1 MRETDWLKDTVRLC
15 NADDL
20 SERSA
25 EFEVLRKQYHGFSEK
40 ERNTIRNVIKKVF
53 GINDRIYIYS
63 IVMNYMPHAEFAE
76 DMMDAFIENNFNP
89 YVGSMLEYQTYRIY
103 DYVKYLYKKRRIFHK
118 KNVQGFDDFLS
129 IDYPYIKPADRNKKK
144 IVFVAEHMLSYY
156 HAPSK
161 MAVDF
166 MLALKKIGYEIF
178 VFLCPNDNGLPDGLW
193 HGVQGSNTSE
203 ALKNG
208 MWKIK
213 YQGSFFE
220 GYQINMDESGIKE
233 YRMMLSIIYAWNPMF
248 VFALGVSNP
257 VIDLAGKF
265 TTLVAGEVSTAC
277 PVSEGK
283 ILLRLDRGEEE
294 LEQEYAKVLKEEN
307 QTQIFMEEKMPVV
320 IQNSTSDYTRADA
333 GLPEDRFLA
342 AIVGNRL
349 DQELKD
355 DFVEVMY
362 SMLEKIPN
370 LDFVIIGEV
379 SKAREKLADCRYE
392 NRIHFLGFRE
402 DLMQVYRILDL
413 YINPERHGG
422 GFSSAMALNA
432 GIPVVT
438 LPDCDVAYNAGE
450 EFIVKDY
457 GSMTEAVEKY
467 ANDKE
472 FYNQKTAAANRN
484 AEKNTDQKLMEYME
498 TLVDHVVRLI
508 YEEEEKNDC
517 I

>member
-193 HGVQGSNTSE
+193 YGVQGSNTSE

-257 VIDLAGKF
+257 IIDLAGKF